1 VRTFTHHGAMLVRM
15 NLLVV
20 HMFHS
25 ILMDN
30 MQSLRDG
37 RKSLGRGRR
46 HALRPFEGFFGRS
59 SRIPRAMWVP

>member
-1 VRTFTHHGAMLVRM
+1 MLVRM

-37 RKSLGRGRR
+37 KKSWERGRR
-46 HALRPFEGFFGRS
+46 HALRAFQGFLGGS
-59 SRIPRAMWVP
+59 SRIP